1 MEVTITQQITLSAE
15 EIGKAFQEL
24 NAAEQE
30 KVFNDY
36 IVPEMTGFRTG
47 FKNACTLV
55 DNLSDEQRKEL
66 AKYIKY
72 INAL

>member
-55 DNLSDEQRKEL
+55 DNLSDKQQKEL
-66 AKYIKY
+66 AEY

>member
-15 EIGKAFQEL
+15 QIGQAFQEL
-24 NAAEQE
+24 SAAEQK

-47 FKNACTLV
+47 FQNACTLV
-55 DNLSDEQRKEL
+55 DNLSEKQQKEL
-66 AKYIKY
+66 AEY